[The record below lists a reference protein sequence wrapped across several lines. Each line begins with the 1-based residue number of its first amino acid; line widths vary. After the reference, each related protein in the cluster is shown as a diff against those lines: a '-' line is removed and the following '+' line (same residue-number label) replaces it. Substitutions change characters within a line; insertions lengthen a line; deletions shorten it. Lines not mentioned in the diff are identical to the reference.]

1 MTDDDLALTVP
12 CPYFYLGR
20 RCAGNTVGAPCR
32 NMVDGEL
39 RRPHAERVEAARK
52 ARVVAKAIADMP
64 DLPMPF
70 SDAQRAEV
78 MDTVIDDH
86 PTIGGGPVSIAFSA
100 DGMATIAHGGKQW
113 WCGAAHLCDG
123 WVSTHPHFTSPVP
136 WVDNADPIPAMVLC
150 RAVALAVRWADGQK
164 RAETVI
170 DNPTP
175 RALSVD
181 CPVPGCAALV
191 NVACRTVGGPGHGTP
206 RAPHPSRWALV
217 RPGPKAAGEA
227 VERPLVYMAHP
238 VAPSAEQTARID
250 RYVADPTFESYR
262 DGRRA
267 ELVRSTIDGNLR
279 RARRWLR
286 WFSLHVP
293 QWVVIAP
300 WIAAVESV
308 LEAGVEE
315 REERAR
321 EMVVCRE
328 VASRCAAVV
337 QVGGRVSSGMAEEGA
352 AARAVVDLTW
362 AGEEPPADAEASAML
377 AAQCEVGRG

>member
-1 MTDDDLALTVP
+1 MTNPANVRSVLDVP
-12 CPYFYLGR
+12 CTHVAPNTEQCGALV
-20 RCAGNTVGAPCR
+20 GNPC
-32 NMVDGEL
+32 MGPDL
-39 RRPHAERVEAARK
+39 LPCPAHPERIAAARLHYG
-52 ARVVAKAIADMP
+52 IAD
-64 DLPMPF
+64 LPVLRMPF
-70 SDAQRAEV
+70 TFSQRAEV
-78 MDTVIDDH
+78 L
-86 PTIGGGPVSIAFSA
+86 
-100 DGMATIAHGGKQW
+100 
-113 WCGAAHLCDG
+113 AA
-123 WVSTHPHFTSPVP
+123 
-136 WVDNADPIPAMVLC
+136 ADP
-150 RAVALAVRWADGQK
+150 K
-164 RAETVI
+164 
-170 DNPTP
+170 
-175 RALSVD
+175 
-181 CPVPGCAALV
+181 
-191 NVACRTVGGPGHGTP
+191 
-206 RAPHPSRWALV
+206 
-217 RPGPKAAGEA
+217 
-227 VERPLVYMAHP
+227 PLVYMAHP
-238 VAPSAEQTARID
+238 VAPSAEQTARVD

-315 REERAR
+315 REERER

>member
-1 MTDDDLALTVP
+1 MDEKL
-12 CPYFYLGR
+12 
-20 RCAGNTVGAPCR
+20 
-32 NMVDGEL
+32 
-39 RRPHAERVEAARK
+39 
-52 ARVVAKAIADMP
+52 AKAIADLP
-64 DLPMPF
+64 ELPMPF
-70 SDAQRAEV
+70 TVAQRSEV
-78 MDTVIDDH
+78 L
-86 PTIGGGPVSIAFSA
+86 
-100 DGMATIAHGGKQW
+100 
-113 WCGAAHLCDG
+113 AA
-123 WVSTHPHFTSPVP
+123 
-136 WVDNADPIPAMVLC
+136 ADP
-150 RAVALAVRWADGQK
+150 
-164 RAETVI
+164 
-170 DNPTP
+170 
-175 RALSVD
+175 
-181 CPVPGCAALV
+181 
-191 NVACRTVGGPGHGTP
+191 
-206 RAPHPSRWALV
+206 
-217 RPGPKAAGEA
+217 
-227 VERPLVYMAHP
+227 RPLVYMAHQ

-315 REERAR
+315 RTERAR
-321 EMVVCRE
+321 EMATCRE

-337 QVGGRVSSGMAEEGA
+337 QVGGKVTSGMADEGG